1 MAAEPIAA
9 DLDLDFFLPFPLF
22 PPADADAALAE
33 GIVVRWLLWL
43 LFENI
48 QNLFIKYKNSIYI
61 LLKLKYFL
69 NF

>member
-1 MAAEPIAA
+1 MAAEPTA
-9 DLDLDFFLPFPLF
+9 DLDFDFFLPFPLF

-33 GIVVRWLLWL
+33 GIVNVRCLLWL
-43 LFENI
+43 LSENM

-61 LLKLKYFL
+61 LLKLNTFL